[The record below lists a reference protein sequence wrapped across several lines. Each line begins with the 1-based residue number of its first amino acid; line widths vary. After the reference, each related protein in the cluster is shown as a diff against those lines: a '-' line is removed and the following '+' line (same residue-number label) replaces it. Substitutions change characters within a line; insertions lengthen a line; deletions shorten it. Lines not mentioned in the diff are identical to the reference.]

1 MQIVTNNPFMLIVIM
16 LNVMAPYFCEP
27 GINVLSL
34 VELYFVNALAY
45 WTINKNRQLF
55 PESNSLKLWLPS

>member
-34 VELYFVNALAY
+34 VEPYFVNAFAC
-45 WTINKNRQLF
+45 WTINK
-55 PESNSLKLWLPS
+55 K